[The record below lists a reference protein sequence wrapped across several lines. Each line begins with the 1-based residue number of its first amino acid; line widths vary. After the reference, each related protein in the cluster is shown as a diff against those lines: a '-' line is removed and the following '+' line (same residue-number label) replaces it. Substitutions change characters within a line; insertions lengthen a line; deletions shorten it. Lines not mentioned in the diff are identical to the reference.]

1 MPSNVSEAAHQIR
14 ALLGRASQV
23 LRPGQPE
30 PSQAARQRWLVV
42 TIQATPEEIAPAGEL
57 PPPLAAWRDSAE
69 VELRTAP
76 GGRGTE
82 LAARPKPSSGPAPV
96 EPGDQEADDTRQQLR
111 AALRQVKQLVE
122 VGEVLV
128 AGPRPEGYRP
138 RTLGGLLV
146 DRTENASD
154 KGGVL

>member
-1 MPSNVSEAAHQIR
+1 MPSSVSEAANQIR
-14 ALLGRASQV
+14 ALLGRAGQV

-30 PSQAARQRWLVV
+30 LSQAARRRWLVV
-42 TIQATPEEIAPAGEL
+42 TIQATAEEIAPAGQL
-57 PPPLAAWRDSAE
+57 PPPLAALHDFVE

-82 LAARPKPSSGPAPV
+82 LAARLQPPPRATSTEAGERA
-96 EPGDQEADDTRQQLR
+96 GDEARQQLR
-111 AALRQVKQLVE
+111 LALRQVKQLVE

-128 AGPRPEGYRP
+128 AEPRPEGYRP

-146 DRTENASD
+146 DKTENASD
-154 KGGVL
+154 RGGVL